1 MRLGFLAASLVVVAS
16 LASAGSGRARRP
28 ELSLRATP
36 RVALSPSG
44 VVFMAELRGG
54 HDIED
59 FHCPAL
65 EWDWD
70 DGTRSAHEGDCE
82 PFQPEVGIERRFSA
96 RHLYRGPGNYTPRL
110 TLSRAGRSIA
120 AATVTITVRGFG
132 SPD

>member
-1 MRLGFLAASLVVVAS
+1 MRVGVLAASLVVTAS
-16 LASAGSGRARRP
+16 LVSAGSARGPRP
-28 ELSLRATP
+28 QLSLRATP

-70 DGTRSAHEGDCE
+70 DGTRSANEGDCE
-82 PFQPEVGIERRFSA
+82 PFAPEAGIERRFTA
-96 RHLYRGPGNYTPRL
+96 RHLYRGAGNYRPRL